1 MMNKGFCI
9 GSSLL
14 NELNNLR
21 KCPHGIMD
29 NEIVAMGRCQ
39 SLPKVSP
46 DRSG

>member
-1 MMNKGFCI
+1 MTNKGFCI

-14 NELNNLR
+14 NELDNLR
-21 KCPHGIMD
+21 KPHGIMD